1 MENKKPLEVGE
12 KYLSISIL
20 NGQIKLVAFKNKEK
34 IGQQPDYLGDGVAV
48 WINEKKAPEKVPPI
62 VNAGDL

>member
-1 MENKKPLEVGE
+1 MESKKPLEVGE

-34 IGQQPDYLGDGVAV
+34 TGQQPDYSGDGVAV
-48 WINEKKAPEKVPPI
+48 WINEKKAPEKEVPI
-62 VNAGDL
+62 VKAGEL